1 MDLFLILSY
10 YLSEYGKPA
19 LYAAALVLGIIIIC
33 NKDKATKLLGIWI
46 AACALESILGVIYVL
61 LARYGGAVFLS
72 RFALYKSV
80 MAFIFSSAATVMLFL
95 YAKYSYGIKF
105 SVLIVLLSVKLG
117 STLINSF
124 LMQNVLSYRRIG
136 DTVNYGYFS
145 NILNLIPG
153 IAVTVIL
160 LIIFIKNKHREAEL
174 KLLWLSPLSSLIV
187 LSLYLCIYS
196 VLIFSEST
204 GFSKTENFV
213 EYVVLFASV
222 TLAVI
227 QLMFSIYILKN
238 GRKSSFSEPLEIV
251 D

>member
-1 MDLFLILSY
+1 MDLLIVLSY

-33 NKDKATKLLGIWI
+33 IKDKATKLLGIWI
-46 AACALESILGVIYVL
+46 AACALGNILDVIYVL

-80 MAFIFSSAATVMLFL
+80 MAFVFSTAAVVLLFL
-95 YAKYSYGIKF
+95 YAKLRYGV
-105 SVLIVLLSVKLG
+105 SSSLLIVLLSVKLG
-117 STLINSF
+117 STLIIRF
-124 LMQNVLSYRRIG
+124 LMQSVFSYNRIG
-136 DTVNYGYFS
+136 DVVNYGYFS
-145 NILNLIPG
+145 SVLNLIPG
-153 IAVTVIL
+153 IAVAVIL
-160 LIIFIKNKHREAEL
+160 FIIFIKNKHKETEL
-174 KLLWLSPLSSLIV
+174 KLLWLSPLSSVIATTLFFFM
-187 LSLYLCIYS
+187 YS
-196 VLIFSEST
+196 ALLFNKST
-204 GFSKTENFV
+204 VYSKTENFV